1 MKLKVQMIGVDLDG
15 TLLTTD
21 KKLLPY
27 TASVL
32 KAAAGQGKIVL
43 PVTGRPL
50 CGVPEE
56 LLALHGIRYVISANG
71 GRIVDR
77 KEEKILHED
86 LLPAETARRIL
97 NIMGEYDAMR
107 EVYYDGIGYAPRK
120 CLERIHTYLSYP
132 SMAEYVVSTRI
143 PVDDVMVKFE
153 QEKRGVDKL
162 QGLFAE
168 AGERDEALER
178 IRQIPGTTVT
188 SVLEKNIEVN
198 AGGVNKGKAVRLLA
212 RMLEIPLAEVLVF
225 GDAANDIQMV
235 REAGIGVAV
244 ANAVHEVKEAADYVT
259 GSNDEEGAAKFIEKY
274 VL

>member
-1 MKLKVQMIGVDLDG
+1 
-15 TLLTTD
+15 
-21 KKLLPY
+21 
-27 TASVL
+27 
-32 KAAAGQGKIVL
+32 
-43 PVTGRPL
+43 
-50 CGVPEE
+50 
-56 LLALHGIRYVISANG
+56 
-71 GRIVDR
+71 
-77 KEEKILHED
+77 
-86 LLPAETARRIL
+86 
-97 NIMGEYDAMR
+97 
-107 EVYYDGIGYAPRK
+107 
-120 CLERIHTYLSYP
+120 
-132 SMAEYVVSTRI
+132 MAEYVVSTRI

-162 QGLFAE
+162 QGLFAK
-168 AGERDEALER
+168 AGERYEALER
-178 IRQIPGTTVT
+178 IRQIPGTAVT

>member
-21 KKLLPY
+21 KKLFPY

-32 KAAAGQGKIVL
+32 KDAAGQGKIVL

-56 LLALHGIRYVISANG
+56 LLALPGIRYVISANG

-107 EVYYDGIGYAPRK
+107 EVYYDGIGYAPRE

-132 SMAEYVVSTRI
+132 PMAEYVVSTRI

-178 IRQIPGTTVT
+178 IRQIPGTAVT